1 MTKPYGSR
9 VVITDMAD
17 GSKFELDKEYTAAIT
32 TYRSVGSGGLLK
44 AAGLE
49 DMKSVE
55 DRIVYRYFKKN
66 GSIDPAV
73 VGDPKVVGSWKFVPE
88 FAPAAIK
95 ADVELLYG
103 K

>member
-1 MTKPYGSR
+1 MNT
-9 VVITDMAD
+9 I
-17 GSKFELDKEYTAAIT
+17 EAAAEALN
-32 TYRSVGSGGLLK
+32 V
-44 AAGLE
+44 
-49 DMKSVE
+49 SVE
-55 DRIVYRYFKKN
+55 HN
-66 GSIDPAV
+66 EALSLSSGSIDPAV

>member
-1 MTKPYGSR
+1 
-9 VVITDMAD
+9 
-17 GSKFELDKEYTAAIT
+17 
-32 TYRSVGSGGLLK
+32 
-44 AAGLE
+44 
-49 DMKSVE
+49 MKSVE
-55 DRIVYRYFKKN
+55 DRIVYRGPEFRTILYRYFKKN

-73 VGDPKVVGSWKFVPE
+73 VGDPKAGGSWKFVPE